1 MPRTLPHPPVPG
13 PQPSTSFTVAAGGTR
28 GAPTAPTAREV
39 ADAWV
44 ETLADLDPAVGTA
57 LGIRPG
63 DDRMPDLSPEG
74 LAAEADAARTVLS
87 TLAEAR
93 VTDDD
98 DRRCATLL
106 RERLS
111 TALAQH
117 DSGEDLAS
125 LRPIGSPVHG
135 LQSIFLMM
143 PAATADD
150 WAVIAR
156 RMARVPDAAE
166 SYRRTL
172 DVGLTRGPRSAPRQ
186 AEAVAEQLDAWLGS
200 GGEPGW
206 HAGFVAAHDGAADLP
221 ASLERELAAAAGRA
235 ADGVTALRDWITATY
250 LPAVADVPDGVG
262 RERYLLGAKRFTGSD
277 LDPAEAYA
285 WGWGELDR
293 IEAEMV
299 AEAER
304 VLPGATPAEALAWLD
319 EHGPAVEGVPEVR
332 AWLQDMMDQAIADLD
347 GTAFDIAEPVKR
359 VEAMIA
365 PPGAAAAPYYTRP
378 SLDFTRPG
386 RTWLPTL
393 GRTRFPRWDLVS
405 TWYHEGVPG
414 HHLQLGQWAYRAAEL
429 SRFKVSVG
437 SVSATTE
444 GWALYAERLVDELGY
459 LSDPGDRLGYLDNQ
473 RMRAVRVVIDIG
485 MHLGLEIPTS
495 ATFHPGERWD
505 APLGE
510 EFFAARSGSPAAF
523 VHSEIVRYLGWPGQA
538 ISYKLGE
545 RAWLAGRD
553 AARRRREA
561 AGEPFDLRSWH
572 TAALSL
578 GSLGLDDLARELTAL

>member
-1 MPRTLPHPPVPG
+1 M
-13 PQPSTSFTVAAGGTR
+13 
-28 GAPTAPTAREV
+28 TAPTARQL
-39 ADAWV
+39 ANNWV
-44 ETLADLDPAVGTA
+44 ETLADLDPSVATG

-63 DDRMPDLSPEG
+63 DDRMPDLSPDG
-74 LAAEADAARTVLS
+74 LDTQAAAARDVL
-87 TLAEAR
+87 TRLDGAVVA
-93 VTDDD
+93 DDD

-111 TALAQH
+111 TMLASH
-117 DSGEDLAS
+117 DAGEDLAT
-125 LRPIGSPVHG
+125 LRPIGSPLQE

-143 PAATADD
+143 PTATPED
-150 WAVIAR
+150 WAVVAR
-156 RMARVPDAAE
+156 RMTRVPDAAA

-172 DVGLTRGPRSAPRQ
+172 EAGLARGPRCAPRQ
-186 AEAVAEQLDAWLGS
+186 AAAVVEQLGAWLPRDGA
-200 GGEPGW
+200 PGW
-206 HAGFVAAHDGAADLP
+206 HAGFVRDAGIDLP
-221 ASLERELAAAAGRA
+221 TSLGADLAAAADGA
-235 ADGVTALRDWITATY
+235 AAAVADLRGWVAGTY

-262 RERYLLGAKRFTGSD
+262 RDRYLLGAKRFTGAD
-277 LDPAEAYA
+277 VDPLEAYE
-285 WGWGELDR
+285 WGWGELAR

-299 AEAER
+299 AEAGR
-304 VLPGATPAEALAWLD
+304 VRPGATPAEALAWLE
-319 EHGPAVEGVPEVR
+319 EHGPAIEGVDEVR
-332 AWLQDMMDQAIADLD
+332 AWLQAMMDRAIAELD
-347 GTAFDIAEPVKR
+347 GTAFTIAEPVKR

-365 PPGAAAAPYYTRP
+365 PPGSAAAAYYTRP
-378 SLDFTRPG
+378 SLDFARPG

-414 HHLQLGQWAYRAAEL
+414 HHLQLAQWAYRAKEL
-429 SRFKVSVG
+429 SRFQVSVG

-459 LSDPGDRLGYLDNQ
+459 LADPGDRLGYLDSQ

-485 MHLGLEIPTS
+485 MHLGLTIPASS
-495 ATFHPGERWD
+495 AFHPGERWD
-505 APLGE
+505 AALGQ

-523 VHSEIVRYLGWPGQA
+523 VESEIVRYLGWPGQA

-561 AGEPFDLRSWH
+561 AGEAFDLRAWH

-578 GSLGLDDLARELTAL
+578 GALGLDDLERELAAL

>member
-1 MPRTLPHPPVPG
+1 MTTTPTPP
-13 PQPSTSFTVAAGGTR
+13 TT
-28 GAPTAPTAREV
+28 PTARQV

-44 ETLADLDPAVGTA
+44 GTLADLDPGVATA

-63 DDRMPDLSPEG
+63 DDRMPDLSPTGLGAEAEAAG
-74 LAAEADAARTVLS
+74 AALAALDD
-87 TLAEAR
+87 AR
-93 VTDDD
+93 VADDD

-106 RERLS
+106 RERLT
-111 TALAQH
+111 TALASH
-117 DSGEDLAS
+117 DAGEDLAS
-125 LRPIGSPVHG
+125 LRPIGSPVHT

-143 PAATADD
+143 PTATAED

-156 RMARVPDAAE
+156 RMARVPDTAQ

-172 DVGLTRGPRSAPRQ
+172 EAGLVTGPRSAPRQ
-186 AEAVAEQLDAWLGS
+186 AAAVAEQLDAWLGEA
-200 GGEPGW
+200 GEPGW
-206 HAGFVAAHDGAADLP
+206 HAGFVAAHDGVADLP
-221 ASLERELAAAAGRA
+221 ASLEADLAAAADRA
-235 ADGVTALRDWITATY
+235 TEGIAALRDWITGTY

-262 RERYLLGAKRFTGSD
+262 RERYLLGAKRFTGAE
-277 LDPAEAYA
+277 LDPEEAYT
-285 WGWGELDR
+285 WGWGELAR

-299 AEAER
+299 TEAQR
-304 VLPGATPAEALAWLD
+304 VRPGATPAEALAWLD
-319 EHGPAVEGVPEVR
+319 EHGPAVEGVDEVR
-332 AWLQDMMDQAIADLD
+332 TWLQDMMDRAIAELD

-414 HHLQLGQWAYRAAEL
+414 HHLQLGQWAHRAAEL
-429 SRFKVSVG
+429 SRFQVSVG

-459 LSDPGDRLGYLDNQ
+459 LSDAGDRLGYLDNQ
-473 RMRAVRVVIDIG
+473 RMRAVRVVVDIG
-485 MHLGLEIPTS
+485 MHLALAIPTS
-495 ATFHPGERWD
+495 SAFHPGETWD
-505 APLGE
+505 AALGE

-561 AGEPFDLRSWH
+561 AGERFDLRAWH

-578 GSLGLDDLARELTAL
+578 GSLGLDDLARELAAL